1 MAWYD
6 YSLAIWTA
14 FGTWV
19 LVVGTLFLMWW
30 QTRTAQKLNS
40 ANAVMALREQFDAPR
55 ILRARKRLAA
65 DLMASRDDEEVTI
78 AEVAT
83 FLELVGTLTHR
94 KILEEELVWEAF
106 GSWVVSY
113 WWGLRNPID
122 RIGRAR
128 SALNDPLIFHEFEWL
143 YHRVL
148 SIDVHRLG
156 TRHAAETDSPAD
168 SKAILL
174 VESKIRVE

>member
-1 MAWYD
+1 MPWYEL
-6 YSLAIWTA
+6 SLEVWTA
-14 FGTWV
+14 LGTWA
-19 LVVGTLFLMWW
+19 LVVGTLVLMWW
-30 QTRTAQKLNS
+30 QTRTTQRLNS
-40 ANAVMALREQFDAPR
+40 ANAVMALREQFDAPS
-55 ILRARKRLAA
+55 ILRARKKLAS
-65 DLMASRDDEEVTI
+65 DLLANRDDEEVTI

-106 GSWVVSY
+106 GSWVVCY

-128 SALNDPLIFHEFEWL
+128 SALGDPLIFHEFEWL
-143 YHRVL
+143 YDRVL
-148 SIDVHRLG
+148 NIDVHRLG
-156 TRHAAETDSPAD
+156 PKHAAETDSPAD

-174 VESKIRVE
+174 VESRIRTE

>member
-6 YSLAIWTA
+6 LSLAIWTA
-14 FGTWV
+14 IGTWI
-19 LVVGTLFLMWW
+19 LVVGTLVLMWW

-55 ILRARKRLAA
+55 ILRARKALAS
-65 DLMASRDDEEVTI
+65 DLLSGKDNEEVTI

-83 FLELVGTLTHR
+83 FFELVGTLTHR

-113 WWGLRNPID
+113 WWGLRHPID

-128 SALNDPLIFHEFEWL
+128 DALADPLIFHEFEWL
-143 YHRVL
+143 NDRVL

-156 TRHAAETDSPAD
+156 SKHAAVTDSPDD
-168 SKAILL
+168 SRAILL
-174 VESKIRVE
+174 VESRLRTE

>member
-1 MAWYD
+1 MSWYD
-6 YSLAIWTA
+6 LSLAVWTVL
-14 FGTWV
+14 GTWA
-19 LVVGTLFLMWW
+19 LVIGTLGLMWW
-30 QTRTAQKLNS
+30 QTRTTQRLNS

-55 ILRARKRLAA
+55 MLRARKALAS
-65 DLMASRDDEEVTI
+65 DLLAGKDDDEVTI

-94 KILEEELVWEAF
+94 KVLEEELVWEAF

-128 SALNDPLIFHEFEWL
+128 ASLGDPLIFHEFEWL
-143 YHRVL
+143 QRRVL

-156 TRHAAETDSPAD
+156 AKHAAETDSPAD

-174 VESKIRVE
+174 VESRIRTE